1 MASTTLV
8 QSGSGIICNQTS
20 ASTWFK
26 QHLSKSFEGIL
37 ARAADLIAGARR
49 PGTSFNYESAQ
60 RIWVSWSGEEEIN
73 PHSCH
78 LNFVLDFLAQLFE
91 KKFEYSTINNYRS
104 ALSAYHDKVDNQPV
118 GKIQK
123 FVIWWQEYSTA
134 IHRSLDICS
143 FEILKR
149 CWHLLSECQI
159 TKNCQIGI

>member
-1 MASTTLV
+1 MASTTLA

-20 ASTWFK
+20 ASTSFK
-26 QHLSKSFEGIL
+26 QHLSKFLEGIL

-60 RIWVSWSGEEEIN
+60 RTWVSWSGEEEIN

-104 ALSAYHDKVDNQPV
+104 ALSAYHDKVDNQPL

-123 FVIWWQEYSTA
+123 FVI
-134 IHRSLDICS
+134 
-143 FEILKR
+143 
-149 CWHLLSECQI
+149 
-159 TKNCQIGI
+159 